1 MKPLSK
7 SERTRAY
14 IIERTAE
21 IFNTKGYAGTSLTD
35 LTEATRLTK
44 GSIYGN
50 FENKEEVALA
60 VFDYNYEKVFSII
73 SSEMSKQHTW
83 KGRLLVYY
91 HVYSEQQKYPF
102 PIGGCPLLNTATE
115 ADDTHPALRKKVADA
130 LTVWRSN
137 LMTIVRKGKEAGE
150 FHQDTDEEQLA
161 VTIMAAIEGAIM
173 IANVTGKMHYRK
185 AIMRS
190 VKKMMEE
197 IFV

>member
-1 MKPLSK
+1 LSK

-21 IFNTKGYAGTSLTD
+21 VFNTKGYAGTSLTD

-73 SSEMSKQHTW
+73 SAEMNKQYTW
-83 KGRLLVYY
+83 KDRLLVYY

-102 PIGGCPLLNTATE
+102 PVGGCPLLNTATE

-130 LTVWRSN
+130 LNAWRGN
-137 LMTIVRKGKEAGE
+137 LITIVRKGKAAGE
-150 FHQDTDEEQLA
+150 FHPDTDEEQLA
-161 VTIMAAIEGAIM
+161 ITIMAAIEGAIM
-173 IANVTGKMHYRK
+173 IANVTGKTHYRK
-185 AIMRS
+185 TIMRS

-197 IFV
+197 IFM